1 MFSVYFTT
9 GFDFERR
16 QLSPWAKIKKSDA
29 IFVAL
34 CMMNKC
40 AKYHGDSVSGKILQF
55 NLTRAI
61 ELQRWPILCTTSY
74 RDPIKG
80 ENLGGTFDQYLVWN
94 FYVVFK
100 GDGFFSTLI
109 FYYPGQKKKTS
120 SRFARRTLFH
130 VWYHAQSGAIS
141 AGQVRSATVPRLF
154 ALRWLRLIEHDIT
167 LGTAFFSPRISRMVL
182 FLSRVV

>member
-16 QLSPWAKIKKSDA
+16 QLSPWEKIKNSDA

-55 NLTRAI
+55 NLTSVI

-74 RDPIKG
+74 RDPIKE
-80 ENLGGTFDQYLVWN
+80 ENLGGTFDQYLVWI
-94 FYVVFK
+94 FMWFSK
-100 GDGFFSTLI
+100 EMDFFL
-109 FYYPGQKKKTS
+109 
-120 SRFARRTLFH
+120 L
-130 VWYHAQSGAIS
+130 
-141 AGQVRSATVPRLF
+141 
-154 ALRWLRLIEHDIT
+154 
-167 LGTAFFSPRISRMVL
+167 
-182 FLSRVV
+182 